1 MDASKDNDGGNI
13 WPSHRKVEW
22 VGPDKYKNYKRQ
34 RESSKPNTQLGSS
47 STTSASSSTSC
58 SEGKDKSK

>member
-1 MDASKDNDGGNI
+1 MHGSKDNEGGNI

-22 VGPDKYKNYKRQ
+22 VGADKYKNYERQ

-47 STTSASSSTSC
+47 STTSASSS
-58 SEGKDKSK
+58 KDKSK